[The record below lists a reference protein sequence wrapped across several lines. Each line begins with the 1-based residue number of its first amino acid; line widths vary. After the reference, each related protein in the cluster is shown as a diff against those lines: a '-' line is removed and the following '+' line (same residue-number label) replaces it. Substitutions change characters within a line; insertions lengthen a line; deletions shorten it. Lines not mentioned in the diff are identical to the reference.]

1 MGRWGEVVQVG
12 SRYWIAEAPYIHSA
26 LHRSRT
32 GSSSVHPGSR
42 ALTSHGRRTSIPQ
55 MRRHLVLLVL
65 AVMAVLVAACDW
77 PDIAPQ
83 GNGPLR
89 YRDQVFNAVTVTP
102 NITYGSAVNL
112 ENQPVTLQMDMY
124 QPTGDPVDARPAIV
138 WVHGGSFCCGD
149 KTEADIVD
157 EATTFAEK
165 GFVGVSINYRLE
177 SPGCSGTSSNCV
189 AAIAEAFADGQ
200 TAVSFL
206 RAHAGAYGIDSDRIA
221 IAGTSAGGITA
232 LNVGYSSSEDPAAR
246 VRAAV
251 SLSGGY
257 LAVAGVGAISSG
269 DAPAMDFH
277 CTTDPL
283 VPYALAT
290 NTINAAQAAGLDAFL
305 ESWNETCHAPYGEH
319 RTQILTQTTNFLW
332 WEMDLAHAA
341 K

>member
-1 MGRWGEVVQVG
+1 MKPRLVLMRSPFRTPGE
-12 SRYWIAEAPYIHSA
+12 
-26 LHRSRT
+26 RSHQKSER
-32 GSSSVHPGSR
+32 SVFLDEPPATHEN
-42 ALTSHGRRTSIPQ
+42 SHV
-55 MRRHLVLLVL
+55 RRHLVLLVL
-65 AVMAVLVAACDW
+65 AVLAVFLSACDW

-112 ENQPVTLQMDMY
+112 ENQTVTLQMDMY
-124 QPTGDPVDARPAIV
+124 QPTGDTVSDRPAIV

-149 KTEADIVD
+149 KSEPDIVD

-165 GFVGVSINYRLE
+165 GFVDVSINYRLE
-177 SPGCSGTSSNCV
+177 SPGCSGTGSNCAGAV
-189 AAIAEAFADGQ
+189 AEAFTDGQ
-200 TAVSFL
+200 SAVSFL
-206 RAHAGAYGIDSDRIA
+206 RTHAAVYGIDPNRIA

-232 LNVGYSSSEDPAAR
+232 LNVGYSSSEDTADQ

-251 SLSGGY
+251 SLSGAY
-257 LAVAGVGAISSG
+257 LGVSGVGAISKG

-277 CTTDPL
+277 CTSDPL

-290 NTINAAQAAGLDAFL
+290 TTINTADSVGLDAFL
-305 ESWNETCHAPYGEH
+305 ESWNETCHAPYAEH